1 MVPPRHA
8 RQVFVRAAVPSLR
21 ISSRARL
28 PLKAMV
34 FASGEI
40 DAHFVK
46 NHRAFRRL
54 ALAPAMMASLIF
66 SERRAPGRRFARPPP
81 SGPPIGT
88 QPRALHGKAGR
99 EARFAALFFQHRLIS
114 INDIWLGLAILSY
127 SFLISCIAALMVG
140 SIHAVIQEGE
150 RGGPRE
156 SCGIGSVMGRNQ
168 VGPWYPLGPKFSLR
182 PRSLPA

>member
-1 MVPPRHA
+1 MHTAPALQADRRSRFVLSAPRLVSIAFRTRHFRRKRLPSRSRFRQRWFPKA
-8 RQVFVRAAVPSLR
+8 RASVFVRAAVPSLG

-40 DAHFVK
+40 QAHFVK
-46 NHRAFRRL
+46 NRAFRRL
-54 ALAPAMMASLIF
+54 ALAHAMMASLIF

-99 EARFAALFFQHRLIS
+99 EARFRRTLFS
-114 INDIWLGLAILSY
+114 T
-127 SFLISCIAALMVG
+127 
-140 SIHAVIQEGE
+140 
-150 RGGPRE
+150 
-156 SCGIGSVMGRNQ
+156 
-168 VGPWYPLGPKFSLR
+168 SLD
-182 PRSLPA
+182 LDQ

>member
-1 MVPPRHA
+1 
-8 RQVFVRAAVPSLR
+8 
-21 ISSRARL
+21 
-28 PLKAMV
+28 MV
-34 FASGEI
+34 FASGMH
-40 DAHFVK
+40 AHFVK
-46 NHRAFRRL
+46 NRRAFRRL
-54 ALAPAMMASLIF
+54 ALAHAMMASLIF

-99 EARFAALFFQHRLIS
+99 EARFAALFFHHRLIS
-114 INDIWLGLAILSY
+114 INDIWLGLAILFY
-127 SFLISCIAALMVG
+127 WFLISCIAALMVG

-156 SCGIGSVMGRNQ
+156 SCGIGSVMGQNQ
-168 VGPWYPLGPKFSLR
+168 VGPWYPLGPKFFLR